1 MRKRGACSP
10 LFLLKRSWCS
20 ERVRGVR
27 WGWIEKKGGLFC
39 LCATKEVEGRISM
52 KGE

>member
-10 LFLLKRSWCS
+10 LFLLSGVGV
-20 ERVRGVR
+20 VRELGGKMGADR
-27 WGWIEKKGGLFC
+27 EGGGLFC
-39 LCATKEVEGRISM
+39 LCATKEAEGRLSM